1 MGYVGNQTTNAYSSM
16 DKQVIT
22 GNGGAN
28 YTLTHAVANAQEIEV
43 FVNNVRQ
50 EAGVA
55 YTVNGNAL
63 NMTGNVTSSDSFYV
77 IYQGKAL
84 QTVTPPDGS
93 VSTGK
98 LANGAVTDA
107 KINTM
112 AASKLTGALPAI
124 DGSSLT
130 GIDGRFTFPAPQS
143 LNGVSERNFTGI
155 PSGVTLIKFAVW
167 RHDGST
173 LPARFMIQLG
183 DSGGIETTGYNW
195 GDQYFLS
202 SVNHGS
208 NYNDAAWKLGSWSGA
223 SNVIMHQGEIFNVH
237 GNKWLLNANAIYI
250 QDTGYFLHYHGYKE
264 LSGELTQIQFGI
276 ESGTFDDSNSYVRIG
291 YA

>member
-1 MGYVGNQTTNAYSSM
+1 M
-16 DKQVIT
+16 DKQTIT
-22 GNGGAN
+22 GNGGVS

-55 YTVNGNAL
+55 YTVSGTAL
-63 NMTGNVTSSDSFYV
+63 TMTGNVASTDDFYV

-84 QTVTPPDGS
+84 QTTVPPDDS
-93 VSTGK
+93 VTT
-98 LANGAVTDA
+98 ARINDGAVTNA
-107 KINTM
+107 KIDTM

-130 GIDGRFTFPAPQS
+130 GTGGFTFPAAQS
-143 LNGVSERNFTGI
+143 LNGQSSRTFTGI

-173 LPARFMIQLG
+173 DPARFNLQLG

-202 SVNHGS
+202 SLNHDS
-208 NYNDAAWKLGSWSGA
+208 AYNDSAWKLGSWSGT
-223 SNVIMHQGEIFNVH
+223 SNVIMHQGQIFNVH
-237 GNKWLLNANAIYI
+237 GNKWILNANAMYV

-264 LSGELTQIQFGI
+264 LSAELTQIKFAI
-276 ESGTFDDSNSYVRIG
+276 EAGTFDDSDSYVRIG

>member
-1 MGYVGNQTTNAYSSM
+1 M
-16 DKQVIT
+16 DKQTIT
-22 GNGGAN
+22 GNGGAS

-55 YTVNGNAL
+55 YTVSGTAL
-63 NMTGNVTSSDSFYV
+63 TMTGNVASTDDFYV

-84 QTVTPPDGS
+84 QTTVPPDDS
-93 VSTGK
+93 VTT
-98 LANGAVTDA
+98 ARINDGAVTNA
-107 KINTM
+107 KIDTM

-130 GIDGRFTFPAPQS
+130 GLTSGFTFPAAQT

-155 PSGVTLIKFAVW
+155 PSGVTVVKFGVW
-167 RHDGST
+167 RHSGSNDT
-173 LPARFMIQLG
+173 ARLMVQIG
-183 DSGGIETTGYNW
+183 DSGGIETSGYNW

-202 SVNHGS
+202 STNHAS
-208 NYNDAAWKLGSWSGA
+208 AYNDAAWKLGSWSGA
-223 SNVIMHQGEIFNVH
+223 ANVIMCQGEIFNVH
-237 GNKWLLNANAIYI
+237 GNKWLINANAIYV
-250 QDTGYFLHYHGYKE
+250 QDTGYYLHMHGYKE
-264 LSGELTQIQFGI
+264 LSGELTQIQIGI
-276 ESGTFDDSNSYVRIG
+276 QSGTFDDSDSYVRIG